1 MSIKASIRPSW
12 WMAGLVMG
20 GASACA
26 PLVTTVPHP
35 VQLESREASEGFA
48 VIDTE
53 DELKE
58 VTFSG
63 RQFGGRDE
71 VEGYLLYRAALLTTQ
86 NGFGWF
92 VLRHL
97 PGEGGP
103 DVHPLRLTPSFG
115 AAYGHWQPHWNYYLK
130 GVGWQPWHPEWGV
143 RFWADE
149 VNPKEVERYE
159 AHAMI
164 KMEHEFMPS
173 DAGMSFDANRVVR
186 DLGPRFSRVRS

>member
-1 MSIKASIRPSW
+1 M
-12 WMAGLVMG
+12 VVG
-20 GASACA
+20 GIGHGRRKCVRTIGANR
-26 PLVTTVPHP
+26 PHP
-35 VQLESREASEGFA
+35 VQLESRGAREGIA

-53 DELKE
+53 GELKE

-63 RQFGGRDE
+63 HRFGGRDE
-71 VEGYLLYRAALLTTQ
+71 VEGHLLYRAALLTKQ
-86 NGFGWF
+86 NGFSWF

-103 DVHPLRLTPSFG
+103 EDHPPRPAPSFG
-115 AAYGHWQPHWNYYLK
+115 AVYSHWQPHWTYYVK
-130 GVGWQPWHPEWGV
+130 GVGWQPRRPEWGV

-149 VNPKEVERYE
+149 INLKEVERYE

-164 KMEHEFMPS
+164 KMEHESIPS
-173 DAGMSFDANRVVR
+173 DAGLNFDANRVIK